1 MKIRKTLNGLEPR
14 TARDAEQNPWDW
26 IEGPD
31 EQDMDPGD
39 RMMIIVVCIALAL
52 ALCGVI

>member
-14 TARDAEQNPWDW
+14 TLRDAEQDPWDW
-26 IEGPD
+26 LEEPD
-31 EQDMDPGD
+31 QQDMDPGD
-39 RMMIIVVCIALAL
+39 QLMLIVVIVTLLL